1 MKKTVI
7 FALMI
12 LVCTLFL
19 GCPLNPRTMVPKS
32 SEQICSYMTEKFG
45 GTFEVISNQTTNND
59 TQKLNKVLMSCS
71 QLPGK
76 TIITTHGF
84 EETIFG
90 WQETFTTNYNRL
102 YYKSAIEAAYDDL
115 IDDWFGDFEYKA
127 VFANPNTAESV
138 VKYSSFQEYL
148 DGTISFIVY
157 KVVIKVPDASTKN
170 AAIIKAHSVAYDISN
185 ETDYQISLDLYLWEN
200 ETSYL
205 ALDDDDIA
213 ELERSHE
220 YIYDDVTLWN

>member
-1 MKKTVI
+1 MKKIITFVFI
-7 FALMI
+7 I
-12 LVCTLFL
+12 LACSLFFS
-19 GCPLNPRTMVPKS
+19 CVLNPRTMVPKS
-32 SEQICSYMTEKFG
+32 SEQICSYMSEKFG
-45 GTFEVISNQTTNND
+45 GTFEIISNENTNNE
-59 TQKLNKVLMSCS
+59 TQMLNKVYMSCS

-102 YYKSAIEAAYDDL
+102 YYKRAIEAAYNDL

-138 VKYSSFQEYL
+138 VKYSSFQDYL

-157 KVVIKVPDASTKN
+157 KVVIDAHDASTKN

-200 ETSYL
+200 ETSYQ

>member
-7 FALMI
+7 FVLIVLA
-12 LVCTLFL
+12 CSLFL
-19 GCPLNPRTMVPKS
+19 GCPLNPRTMIPKS

-45 GTFEVISNQTTNND
+45 GSFEVTDHESINND
-59 TQKLNKVLMSCS
+59 TQKLNTVSMSCS

-76 TIITTHGF
+76 TIVTTHGY

-102 YYKSAIEAAYDDL
+102 YYQDDIEAAYHEL
-115 IDDWFGDFEYKA
+115 IDGWFGDFRYKE

-138 VKYSSFQEYL
+138 VKYSSFQDYL

-157 KVVIKVPDASTKN
+157 KVVIDAHDASTKN

-200 ETSYL
+200 ETSYR

-213 ELERSHE
+213 ELSSSHE